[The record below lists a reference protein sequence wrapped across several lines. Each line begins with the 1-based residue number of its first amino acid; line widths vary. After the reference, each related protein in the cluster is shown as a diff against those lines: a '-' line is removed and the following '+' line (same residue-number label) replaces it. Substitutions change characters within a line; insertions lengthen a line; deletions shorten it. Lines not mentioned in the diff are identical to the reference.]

1 MVIPDAHRYAL
12 ISNVIT
18 LPVGAT
24 RSVPQR
30 QQLEVSSAGGL
41 SNEINS

>member
-18 LPVGAT
+18 PSCRCYT
-24 RSVPQR
+24 S
-30 QQLEVSSAGGL
+30 L
-41 SNEINS
+41 SLNGSN